1 MVFYSLRNL
10 IIAYAIT
17 GSVVL
22 LTLLYTFNTFRSE
35 ERELLKIQQTRGAL
49 QALEP
54 ALVNLQEFESGLSS
68 FVNSPGEQQPNF
80 YNHAASSLQHDSLR
94 LTQLADSGFNAQ
106 ESGKYRHLV
115 NLLHQMNSFTAGVI
129 HLREI
134 KSFEIAKA
142 ELNKGTATVIVADF
156 KTLVN
161 KLEEDSREN
170 LAGSY
175 SLHIKLTRKVFVF
188 TGIIS
193 GLLILVLVI
202 SFPVIHKYIRNRF
215 AYTDRKRTE
224 EKLIEREELLGLF
237 VDNSPV
243 SLAMFDMDMK
253 YIVASRRWMTDY
265 KLGDQQLQGKSHYEV
280 FPEIPQHW
288 RDIHQRC
295 LAGAIEKND
304 EDSFTREDGTID
316 WIRWEI
322 HPWHKASG
330 EAGGI
335 IMFTEDITER
345 KQNEEAL
352 RKSEIYLRGTLD
364 STDDGILTID
374 KNGKVINTNNRFA
387 ELWHIPQE
395 LIGRKDDKALLAFV
409 LDQLTDPE
417 AFLLKVQEL
426 YHSDRTDLDIL
437 QFKDKRVF
445 ERYSTPL
452 MLNKNVVGR
461 VWSFRDITERKRAEE
476 DLEASYKAIRKL
488 TCHLQN
494 IREEERT
501 HIAREIHDELGQQ
514 LTVMKMDASW
524 LNKKVGSTAE
534 DIVKQKM
541 QDLLSTLDGTV
552 KTVRRIA
559 SDLRPSLLD
568 DLGLIAAM
576 EWQLAEFEKRSGIK
590 TNLAD
595 PGEELKLPDEIKT
608 GLFRIFQESL
618 TNVVRHAD
626 ARKVKV
632 SLQQKGGSFV
642 LRIADDG
649 KGFDQHTIAD
659 QKTLGLL
666 GMKERTSMIGGTYDI
681 ISAPGKGTTVVVTIP
696 SGNHN

>member
-17 GSVVL
+17 GSVIL
-22 LTLLYTFNTFRSE
+22 LTLLYAFNTFRSE
-35 ERELLKIQQTRGAL
+35 EHELLKIQQSREAL
-49 QALEP
+49 QTLESS
-54 ALVNLQEFESGLSS
+54 LVNLQEFESGLNG
-68 FVNSPGEQQPNF
+68 FVNSPGEQQPDF
-80 YNHAASSLQHDSLR
+80 YNHEVSMLQYDSLR
-94 LTQLADSGFNAQ
+94 LMQLAGSGFNIL
-106 ESGKYRHLV
+106 EYGKYRHLV
-115 NLLHQMNSFTAGVI
+115 NLLHQMKSFAAVII
-129 HLREI
+129 HLREVR
-134 KSFEIAKA
+134 SFDIAKA
-142 ELNKGTATVIVADF
+142 EINKGTGTAIVADL
-156 KTLVN
+156 KTLAN
-161 KLEEDSREN
+161 KLEEENRDN
-170 LAGSY
+170 LAGLY
-175 SLHIKLTRKVFVF
+175 SLHIKLTRKTFVL
-188 TGIIS
+188 TGIFS
-193 GLLILVLVI
+193 GLLILVLVV
-202 SFPVIHKYIRNRF
+202 SFRVAHKDIKNRF
-215 AYTDRKRTE
+215 AYTGRKRTE
-224 EKLIEREELLGLF
+224 EKFIEREELLRLF

-243 SLAMFDMDMK
+243 SLAMFDMEMK
-253 YIVASRRWMTDY
+253 YIIASRRWMTDY
-265 KLGDQQLQGKSHYEV
+265 KLGDQELPGKSHYEV
-280 FPEIPQHW
+280 FPEIPQRW

-345 KQNEEAL
+345 K
-352 RKSEIYLRGTLD
+352 I
-364 STDDGILTID
+364 
-374 KNGKVINTNNRFA
+374 
-387 ELWHIPQE
+387 
-395 LIGRKDDKALLAFV
+395 
-409 LDQLTDPE
+409 
-417 AFLLKVQEL
+417 
-426 YHSDRTDLDIL
+426 
-437 QFKDKRVF
+437 
-445 ERYSTPL
+445 
-452 MLNKNVVGR
+452 
-461 VWSFRDITERKRAEE
+461 AEE

-632 SLQQKGGSFV
+632 SLQQKEGSFV
-642 LRIADDG
+642 LLITDDG
-649 KGFDQHTIAD
+649 KGFDQHKIAD